1 MDVKNWQ
8 SVGVYTTFEEADQK
22 RNELKEKFDLVKVK
36 RCGRGGNLFRVK
48 TWKQPPPPKKEKT
61 NPHPKYKKG
70 KKNAHLRSG
79 PQGK

>member
-1 MDVKNWQ
+1 MLLELSFSYQREVNMDVKSWK

-48 TWKQPPPPKKEKT
+48 TWKQPPPPKKR
-61 NPHPKYKKG
+61 
-70 KKNAHLRSG
+70 KNE
-79 PQGK
+79 PQNQV